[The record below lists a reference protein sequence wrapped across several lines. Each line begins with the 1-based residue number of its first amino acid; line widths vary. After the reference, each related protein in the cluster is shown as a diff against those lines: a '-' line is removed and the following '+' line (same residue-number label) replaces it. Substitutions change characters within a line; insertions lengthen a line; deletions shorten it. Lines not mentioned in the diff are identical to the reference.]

1 MEQLTRL
8 ADTIAE
14 TYTRDLKR
22 ETGGNTVEY
31 NGVSGQ
37 VVPHR
42 LSSGLVDNVISAVRD
57 DADKEAAAYKLLL
70 RLIDITG
77 REYRLTERGVLVME
91 SMIRNGLMGSNK
103 RVVHH

>member
-103 RVVHH
+103 RVVH

>member
-91 SMIRNGLMGSNK
+91 SMIRNGLMSSNK
-103 RVVHH
+103 RVVH

>member
-42 LSSGLVDNVISAVRD
+42 LSSGLVDNVISALRD

-103 RVVHH
+103 RVVH

>member
-77 REYRLTERGVLVME
+77 REYRLTGRGVLVME
-91 SMIRNGLMGSNK
+91 SMIRNGLMSSNK
-103 RVVHH
+103 RVVH

>member
-14 TYTRDLKR
+14 TYVRDLKR
-22 ETGGNTVEY
+22 GTGGNTVEY

-70 RLIDITG
+70 RLIDITS
-77 REYRLTERGVLVME
+77 REYRITERGALVIE
-91 SMIRNGLMGSNK
+91 SMLRNGLMNRNK
-103 RVVHH
+103 RAIH

>member
-14 TYTRDLKR
+14 TYVR
-22 ETGGNTVEY
+22 ELERVTGGNTVEY

-103 RVVHH
+103 RVVH

>member
-14 TYTRDLKR
+14 TYVRDLKR

-37 VVPHR
+37 VIPHR

-91 SMIRNGLMGSNK
+91 SMIRNGLMSSNK
-103 RVVHH
+103 RVVH

>member
-91 SMIRNGLMGSNK
+91 SMIRNGLM
-103 RVVHH
+103 

>member
-8 ADTIAE
+8 PDTIAE

-103 RVVHH
+103 RVVH

>member
-91 SMIRNGLMGSNK
+91 SMIRNG
-103 RVVHH
+103 

>member
-14 TYTRDLKR
+14 TYVRDLKR

-31 NGVSGQ
+31 DGISGQ

-42 LSSGLVDNVISAVRD
+42 LSSGLVDNVISAVCD

-77 REYRLTERGVLVME
+77 YEYRITERGALVME
-91 SMIRNGLMGSNK
+91 SMIRHGLMSGNK
-103 RVVHH
+103 CAIH

>member
-77 REYRLTERGVLVME
+77 REYRLTERGVLVIE
-91 SMIRNGLMGSNK
+91 SMIRNGLMSSNK
-103 RVVHH
+103 RVVH

>member
-14 TYTRDLKR
+14 TYVRDLKR

-37 VVPHR
+37 VIPHR
-42 LSSGLVDNVISAVRD
+42 LSSGLVDNVISAVSD
-57 DADKEAAAYKLLL
+57 NADKEAEAYKLLL

-77 REYRLTERGVLVME
+77 REYRMTERGVLVME
-91 SMIRNGLMGSNK
+91 SMIRNGLLNSTK
-103 RVVHH
+103 RVVH

>member
-31 NGVSGQ
+31 NGVSRQ

-103 RVVHH
+103 RVVH

>member
-1 MEQLTRL
+1 MKQLTRL

-103 RVVHH
+103 RVVH

>member
-77 REYRLTERGVLVME
+77 RDYRLTERGVLVME

-103 RVVHH
+103 RVVH

>member
-1 MEQLTRL
+1 
-8 ADTIAE
+8 
-14 TYTRDLKR
+14 LKR

-70 RLIDITG
+70 PLIDITG
-77 REYRLTERGVLVME
+77 REYRVGAWCSGDGKYDQEWPDE
-91 SMIRNGLMGSNK
+91 
-103 RVVHH
+103 

>member
-14 TYTRDLKR
+14 TYTSDLKR

-103 RVVHH
+103 RVVH

>member
-31 NGVSGQ
+31 NGVSWQ

-91 SMIRNGLMGSNK
+91 SMIRNGLMSSNK
-103 RVVHH
+103 RVVH

>member
-42 LSSGLVDNVISAVRD
+42 LSSGLVDNVISAVCD

-70 RLIDITG
+70 PLIDITG
-77 REYRLTERGVLVME
+77 REYRVTERGVLVME

-103 RVVHH
+103 RVVH

>member
-42 LSSGLVDNVISAVRD
+42 LSSGLVDNVISDVRD

-103 RVVHH
+103 RVVH

>member
-14 TYTRDLKR
+14 TYVRDLKR

-91 SMIRNGLMGSNK
+91 SMIRNGLLNSTK
-103 RVVHH
+103 RVVH

>member
-1 MEQLTRL
+1 
-8 ADTIAE
+8 
-14 TYTRDLKR
+14 LKR

-77 REYRLTERGVLVME
+77 REYRVTAWCSGEV
-91 SMIRNGLMGSNK
+91 
-103 RVVHH
+103 